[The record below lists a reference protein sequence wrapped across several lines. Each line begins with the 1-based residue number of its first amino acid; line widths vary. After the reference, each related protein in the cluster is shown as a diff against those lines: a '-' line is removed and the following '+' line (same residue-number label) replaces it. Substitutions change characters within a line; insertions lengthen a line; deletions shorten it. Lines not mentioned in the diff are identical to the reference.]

1 MSVFDGCLIAEELA
15 RGCAGINGFMVTNIA
30 VSIFVWHFSYF
41 ETWKNRTIFHITGFF
56 FFLKLIRLANRQ
68 YTTVSNKLDYKE
80 YSSSKN

>member
-41 ETWKNRTIFHITGFF
+41 ETWKNRKMFHITGCFSF
-56 FFLKLIRLANRQ
+56 
-68 YTTVSNKLDYKE
+68 
-80 YSSSKN
+80 